1 MGRSRG
7 AGVVRNNGPRGEE
20 SRSSVRLVDPE
31 LGPCVSN
38 PDAYQ
43 VLFENDRVRFLRYIG
58 DTDSRAIFIEL
69 KDGGP
74 PAGG

>member
-1 MGRSRG
+1 M
-7 AGVVRNNGPRGEE
+7 
-20 SRSSVRLVDPE
+20 DPE

-74 PAGG
+74 PAATTGARRRAPGACRRSRLGLLTRREHRS